1 MDGILL
7 LYKPK
12 GMTSHDCVSKLRKI
26 LNIKKI
32 GHTGTL
38 DPDAD
43 GVLPICIGRATK
55 VAQYITDS
63 GKTYEGVVTI
73 GVSTTTEDASGEIVA
88 VKPVEKPISRE
99 EILNVFKQLTGKITQ
114 TPPMYSAVKVKGKK
128 LYEYARQGIEVE
140 RPQRTVTIYSLELLD
155 DRKIFHGETI
165 SFRFRAACSKGTYI
179 RTLAVTIG
187 EMLGYPAHLSA
198 LTRVKTA
205 AFTISDCLTFEQI
218 KEKAE
223 NGEIAEIL
231 KPLETALF
239 GLPKYKINDKLI
251 EKVKNGGV
259 FPTPPDWKFADEH
272 VAMVDKEGRIYAIYH
287 AHPKRRDFIK
297 PVKVLV

>member
-1 MDGILL
+1 MDGILPL
-7 LYKPK
+7 FKPK
-12 GMTSHDCVSKLRKI
+12 GMTSHDCVTKLRKI
-26 LNIKKI
+26 LKIKKI

-43 GVLPICIGRATK
+43 GVLPICIGKATK
-55 VAQYITDS
+55 VAQYITDA
-63 GKTYEGVVTI
+63 GKTYEGEVTI

-88 VKPVEKPISRE
+88 VKPVETPITRE
-99 EILNVFKQLTGKITQ
+99 EILNVFEQLTGEIIQ

-128 LYEYARQGIEVE
+128 LYEYAREGIEVD

-155 DRKIFHGETI
+155 ERKIFQGEKI

-205 AFTISDCLTFEQI
+205 AFTVSDCLTFEQI

-223 NGEIAEIL
+223 NGEIAEVL

-239 GLPKYKINDKLI
+239 SLPKYKINDKLI
-251 EKVKNGGV
+251 EKVKNGAV
-259 FPTPPDWKFADEH
+259 FPTPPDWKFADSH
-272 VAMVDKEGRIYAIYH
+272 VAMVDKDGKVHAIYH
-287 AHPKRRDFIK
+287 IHPKRRELIK
-297 PVKVLV
+297 PIKVLS